1 MNKVAVVAAE
11 RRRMDER
18 MRWRRQRIKQ
28 RAFVTRQARQCLVFV
43 LMAGLSCTGIINKN
57 YVD

>member
-11 RRRMDER
+11 RRRMDEQ
-18 MRWRRQRIKQ
+18 MRWRRKRIKQ
-28 RAFVTRQARQCLVFV
+28 RAFVKRQARQCLVFV
-43 LMAGLSCTGIINKN
+43 LMAGLSWTGIINKN